1 LKPNDTRYRSI
12 FCSFIFPRHP
22 GHSGGE
28 IRDFHLLRHL
38 LKLSDVEVFTLHHGV
53 PQGQEDPLAAQVRAL
68 HTPETIRA
76 TRPDLLQGEAFRKT
90 AKDRVLRQLRRM
102 HLPVLGPRYHLDID
116 PHMLN
121 AAGFVIKSLQA
132 ALDESPSDFLFVSP
146 QLNPVALLLRHQ
158 HLPTRLVMASF
169 DVEAVRIERLASA
182 VGGIA
187 RIAQELEA
195 RRAIRFERDN
205 LAHYDGII
213 AVSELDKEHFAHR
226 YSYPRERI
234 LVIENG
240 VDPDDFAFTPRRA
253 NQTPHVLYVGSLAYW
268 PNEQAAWRLIRR
280 IMPLVRRRRPETRL
294 SIVGQQPTS
303 SLSAQSDG
311 RTTLVAGRVADVR
324 PFLADASLA
333 CVPLEAGS
341 GTKYKVLEA
350 LSAGVP
356 VVCSPVAVEGL
367 DLRPGEHLLV
377 GESDEEIAAA
387 ILRLLDDPALASSL
401 ARAGRAQVEK
411 RYAWEANLPRLDDW
425 LPALARLPRRGE
437 R

>member
-1 LKPNDTRYRSI
+1 MKPNDTRYRSI

-53 PQGQEDPLAAQVRAL
+53 PHAQEDPLAAQVRAL

-90 AKDRVLRQLRRM
+90 ATDRVLRQLRRM

-121 AAGFVIKSLQA
+121 AAGFAIKSLQA
-132 ALDESPSDFLFVSP
+132 TMDASSPDFLFVSP
-146 QLNPVALLLRHQ
+146 QLNPVALLLRHR
-158 HLPTRLVMASF
+158 HLPTRLVLASY
-169 DVEAVRIERLASA
+169 DVEAVRIRRLASA
-182 VGGIA
+182 ATGIA
-187 RIAQELEA
+187 RIAEELEA

-213 AVSELDKEHFAHR
+213 AVSDLDKEHFADR
-226 YSYPRERI
+226 YSFPRERI

-240 VDPDDFAFTPRRA
+240 VDPDYFAFTERA
-253 NQTPHVLYVGSLAYW
+253 ADQAPHVLYVGSLAYR

-280 IMPLVRRRRPETRL
+280 IMPLVRRSRPGVRL
-294 SIVGQQPTS
+294 SIVGQQPEP

-377 GESDEEIAAA
+377 GESDKEIAAA
-387 ILRLLDDPALASSL
+387 ILRLLDDPALAASL
-401 ARAGRAQVEK
+401 ARAGRSQVEK

-425 LPALARLPRRGE
+425 LPALARLPRRDE